1 MEQADD
7 IATLDDSEYAVIRDK
22 CNHEFNLE
30 SCGSKAKVLFMSSN
44 NNGGLIDEQLW
55 SGLNFIERL

>member
-1 MEQADD
+1 MEKADD
-7 IATLDDSEYAVIRDK
+7 IVTSDDGEYAVMGDK

-30 SCGSKAKVLFMSSN
+30 SCGSRAKVHFMSSN

-55 SGLNFIERL
+55 PGLNFI